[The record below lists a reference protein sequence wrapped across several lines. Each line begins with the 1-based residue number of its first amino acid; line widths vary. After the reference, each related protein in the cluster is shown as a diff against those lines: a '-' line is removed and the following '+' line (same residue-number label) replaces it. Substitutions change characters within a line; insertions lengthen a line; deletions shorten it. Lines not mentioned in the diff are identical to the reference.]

1 MFLTLAYCFWNNPS
15 VNRLLTLL
23 TLVRRKYPKSSGP
36 YPEFNFFVLIIR
48 ILIHNFLYPPLN
60 FVAFE

>member
-36 YPEFNFFVLIIR
+36 YPEFNFFVFKIEICTYVL
-48 ILIHNFLYPPLN
+48 
-60 FVAFE
+60 